1 MLIGS
6 YRSFSCVAPN
16 MLTSACTQANMICL
30 RHPLTP
36 AAAAG
41 LVLAALL
48 VPSIVASAPVDATT
62 SSTLDSGTRA
72 ALDKALNE
80 EFAASRMPRACPGS
94 RLACG
99 FRTREAGWRHA
110 ELPIWGPADR

>member
-1 MLIGS
+1 
-6 YRSFSCVAPN
+6 
-16 MLTSACTQANMICL
+16 MICL

-48 VPSIVASAPVDATT
+48 VPSIVPSAPVDATT
-62 SSTLDSGTRA
+62 PSTLDSGTRA
-72 ALDKALNE
+72 ALDKALDE
-80 EFAASRMPRACPGS
+80 GFAASGMPGS

>member
-1 MLIGS
+1 MKSPSRITKDL
-6 YRSFSCVAPN
+6 RSRATPQS
-16 MLTSACTQANMICL
+16 SACTQANMICL

-80 EFAASRMPRACPGS
+80 GFAASGMPGGHGWLVDSEPGKLSAVQECIGS
-94 RLACG
+94 RCG
-99 FRTREAGWRHA
+99 
-110 ELPIWGPADR
+110 